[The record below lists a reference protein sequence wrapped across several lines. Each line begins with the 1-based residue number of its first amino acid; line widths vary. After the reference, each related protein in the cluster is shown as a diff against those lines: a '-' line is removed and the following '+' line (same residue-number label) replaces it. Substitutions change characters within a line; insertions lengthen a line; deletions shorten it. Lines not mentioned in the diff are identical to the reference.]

1 MYEMLVNYRHGAYY
15 PIGTMSALSDL
26 SKEAIEE
33 GINSAFFKLVAP
45 SDPVIPPSVPVTKTT
60 K

>member
-45 SDPVIPPSVPVTKTT
+45 SVPVTKPT

>member
-15 PIGTMSALSDL
+15 PIGTIAALSDL

-45 SDPVIPPSVPVTKTT
+45 SVPVTKPT